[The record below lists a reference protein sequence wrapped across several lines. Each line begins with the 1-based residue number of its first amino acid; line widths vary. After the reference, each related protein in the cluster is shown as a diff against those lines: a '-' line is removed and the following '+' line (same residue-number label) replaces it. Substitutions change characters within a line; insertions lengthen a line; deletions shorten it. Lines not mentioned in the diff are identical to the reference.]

1 MPITFDGGRQWP
13 LVGKVT
19 VSFADIASGVE
30 SLFDNIPAG
39 AQITK
44 LTVNVL
50 TAFNSGTSDV
60 IVVGDEDTA
69 NLYVASTSIA
79 SAGLIVGVP
88 TGKKYT
94 APQQLALTWTAVGT
108 AATQGELEV
117 IFEYIM
123 DNRANETV
131 PKRKS
136 Q

>member
-1 MPITFDGGRQWP
+1 MAITFTGGRQWP

-19 VSFADIASGVE
+19 VGFADLTSGVAA
-30 SLFDNIPAG
+30 LFDNIPAG

-44 LTVNVL
+44 LTVNRL
-50 TAFNSGTSDV
+50 TAFDSVTSDV
-60 IVVGDEDTA
+60 VVVGDEDTA
-69 NLYVASTSIA
+69 NLYVASTTIA
-79 SAGLIVGVP
+79 TTGLIVGVP

-94 APQQLALTWTAVGT
+94 APTQLSLTWTGSGT
-108 AATQGELEV
+108 APTAGEFEV

-123 DNRANETV
+123 DGRANETV